1 MANRNIGPDDDLY
14 DEHPLVDAT
23 DTRPPHARLN
33 WAEDAPGDIP
43 PPLDDAWILHNGGP
57 RPVPPDTLV
66 WVDNGTGA
74 FRGPAPAS
82 TFEWVDG
89 EWDRV
94 HSYRRVVD
102 PDAPTGRYSTDEAIR
117 REWLNDHGWI
127 ENTTGVCPVQPD
139 TKVRVMFENGE
150 TSDATPAGDWEWP
163 VGDGEHHIAAYQ
175 ILNQPK
181 SDAPTDHYRQ
191 GDIECID
198 AIRAALTD
206 EEWRGYCKGN
216 VLKYT
221 WREKHK
227 GGDETL
233 VKAQDYL
240 RWALAGKAEGKR

>member
-1 MANRNIGPDDDLY
+1 MPDVTDDTPPLDAVWIPHDGDTCPVDPDTFVQVDLGDVTLVPDRASVFEWHKVQEYRVISIEEFLAGAFGYPLGYDDWLEHDDD
-14 DEHPLVDAT
+14 EPPLVDAT
-23 DTRPPHARLN
+23 DTRPPHARLK
-33 WAEDAPGDIP
+33 WAEDAPDDIP

-57 RPVPPDTLV
+57 HPVPPDTLV
-66 WVDNGTGA
+66 WIDNGTGV

-89 EWDRV
+89 EPERV

-102 PDAPTGRYSTDEAIR
+102 P
-117 REWLNDHGWI
+117 
-127 ENTTGVCPVQPD
+127 
-139 TKVRVMFENGE
+139 
-150 TSDATPAGDWEWP
+150 
-163 VGDGEHHIAAYQ
+163 
-175 ILNQPK
+175 
-181 SDAPTDHYRQ
+181 DAPTDHYRQ

-227 GGDETL
+227 GGDGSL
-233 VKAQDYL
+233 LKAQDYL
-240 RWALAGKAEGKR
+240 RWALAGKAEDKA

>member
-1 MANRNIGPDDDLY
+1 MPDVPDDYWLRHAGVLTEEEDDTGWIPHDGGPCPVAPDKVVQAWSRNGVISLDPNRASGFDWHKVKKYRVLDDDLY
-14 DEHPLVDAT
+14 DEPPLVDAT

-57 RPVPPDTLV
+57 RSVPPDTLV

-82 TFEWVDG
+82 AFEWVDG
-89 EWDRV
+89 EPERV

-102 PDAPTGRYSTDEAIR
+102 PDAPT
-117 REWLNDHGWI
+117 
-127 ENTTGVCPVQPD
+127 
-139 TKVRVMFENGE
+139 
-150 TSDATPAGDWEWP
+150 
-163 VGDGEHHIAAYQ
+163 
-175 ILNQPK
+175 
-181 SDAPTDHYRQ
+181 DHYRQ
-191 GDIECID
+191 GGIECID

-227 GGDETL
+227 GGDGSL
-233 VKAQDYL
+233 LKAQDYL
-240 RWALAGKAEGKR
+240 RWALAGKAEDKR

>member
-1 MANRNIGPDDDLY
+1 MPDVPDNYWLRRAGVFDDDDYTPAVWFKHDGGERPVAPDKFVQVDLGDVTLDPNRASEFDWSKVQEYRMMPDDYLD
-14 DEHPLVDAT
+14 DEPPLVDAT

-43 PPLDDAWILHNGGP
+43 PPLDDAWVLHNGGP

-66 WVDNGTGA
+66 WVDNGTGV

-89 EWDRV
+89 EPERV

-102 PDAPTGRYSTDEAIR
+102 P
-117 REWLNDHGWI
+117 
-127 ENTTGVCPVQPD
+127 
-139 TKVRVMFENGE
+139 
-150 TSDATPAGDWEWP
+150 
-163 VGDGEHHIAAYQ
+163 
-175 ILNQPK
+175 
-181 SDAPTDHYRQ
+181 DAPTDHYRQ

-216 VLKYT
+216 VLEYV

-227 GGDETL
+227 GGDGSL
-233 VKAQDYL
+233 LKAQDYL